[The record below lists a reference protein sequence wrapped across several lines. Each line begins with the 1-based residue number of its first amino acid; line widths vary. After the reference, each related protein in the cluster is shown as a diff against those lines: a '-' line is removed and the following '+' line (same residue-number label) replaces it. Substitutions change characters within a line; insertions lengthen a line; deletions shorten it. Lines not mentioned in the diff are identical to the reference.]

1 MQPEL
6 TYVAG
11 ASINVIK
18 VDEELRGIQNIYR
31 HLQRN
36 RYVIFAILFLVII
49 ASCHLLYEISER
61 GPNHYQLL
69 GGDKTTPMSV
79 LKKLHRKLSLE
90 LHPDK
95 NKSPTAIEEFRAVD
109 TAFTV
114 LKDNELR
121 RVYEIMGDHGVKIAE
136 KGVVDHRYI
145 ITQMLVYYFSSLI
158 FTFLMTF
165 SEPTGNI
172 TY

>member
-1 MQPEL
+1 M
-6 TYVAG
+6 
-11 ASINVIK
+11 
-18 VDEELRGIQNIYR
+18 
-31 HLQRN
+31 
-36 RYVIFAILFLVII
+36 I

-109 TAFTV
+109 TAFSV

-165 SEPTGNI
+165 SEPTG
-172 TY
+172 TPAH

>member
-1 MQPEL
+1 
-6 TYVAG
+6 
-11 ASINVIK
+11 
-18 VDEELRGIQNIYR
+18 
-31 HLQRN
+31 
-36 RYVIFAILFLVII
+36 
-49 ASCHLLYEISER
+49 
-61 GPNHYQLL
+61 
-69 GGDKTTPMSV
+69 MSV

-121 RVYEIMGDHGVKIAE
+121 RVYEILGDHGVKIAE
-136 KGVVDHRYI
+136 KSVVDHRYI

-165 SEPTGNI
+165 SEPTGCLLTHLL
-172 TY
+172 TYSLTHSCNSCR